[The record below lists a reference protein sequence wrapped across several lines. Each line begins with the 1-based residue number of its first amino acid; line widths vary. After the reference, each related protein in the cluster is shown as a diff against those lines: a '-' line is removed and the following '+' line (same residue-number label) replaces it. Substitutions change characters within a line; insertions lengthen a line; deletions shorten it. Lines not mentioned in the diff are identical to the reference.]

1 MNIELDEQ
9 KKIEIIE
16 RALQDKQDLLHLLS
30 VTPVIE
36 QPEVALNFV
45 EELSKRLRSE
55 IELERQ
61 KALLIAEINKL
72 K

>member
-45 EELSKRLRSE
+45 EELSKRLRAE
-55 IELERQ
+55 IELE
-61 KALLIAEINKL
+61 KEKILLMLEMNKND
-72 K
+72 